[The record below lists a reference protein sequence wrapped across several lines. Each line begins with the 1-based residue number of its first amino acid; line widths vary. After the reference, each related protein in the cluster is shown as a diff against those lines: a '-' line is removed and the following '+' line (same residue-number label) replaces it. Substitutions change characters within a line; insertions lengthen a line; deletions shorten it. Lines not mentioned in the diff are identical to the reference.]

1 MEFGKVSD
9 ISHDELKR
17 IVEAVI
23 EALKTDNPGGFVT
36 TSICNERYGWLKK
49 AIIGLYGFIGA
60 VLVAVLA
67 VLITVILQ
75 S

>member
-1 MEFGKVSD
+1 MSD
-9 ISHDELKR
+9 ISGDELKR

-23 EALKTDNPGGFVT
+23 DALKTHNPEFVT
-36 TSICNERYGWLKK
+36 IAVCNERYGWLKK
-49 AIIGLYGFIGA
+49 AILGLYGFIGA

-67 VLITVILQ
+67 VLITVIVQ